1 MLSNA
6 LAFLK
11 KDAANA
17 ATFMPLAA
25 GGGPAGHVPSPDSLP
40 LILRVS
46 TVGPSYGRVLT
57 NFLAAKTLKRKVLI
71 SAWSCDH
78 PHSRRHART
87 GRRPRRMENKG
98 LFLRDKGCGSARSHH
113 QKGKRSTY
121 RSRMNYRLCVCHTH
135 GLMVRASTL
144 YQTLSYEL
152 FGRNAECVVI
162 ISSQFRRELNFE
174 NLTRYNHRLSLLFHH
189 ATFFLD
195 G

>member
-87 GRRPRRMENKG
+87 GRRPRRMEK
-98 LFLRDKGCGSARSHH
+98 
-113 QKGKRSTY
+113 KR
-121 RSRMNYRLCVCHTH
+121 
-135 GLMVRASTL
+135 
-144 YQTLSYEL
+144 TLSLGQGVRKCEV
-152 FGRNAECVVI
+152 A
-162 ISSQFRRELNFE
+162 SSEIE
-174 NLTRYNHRLSLLFHH
+174 EIRLSEQDKLEIIRMPH
-189 ATFFLD
+189 TQID
-195 G
+195 GTRVNFV